1 MAINLKSRIKMKL
14 IDILRIAS
22 GNLKR
27 NKLRTVLTV
36 SGVVVGVGAIVFLVS
51 LGFGLQKLALEKI
64 VSLEALKVITVTSGG
79 KSEVPLDEKTV
90 EKFKKIAGVKDVSP
104 VTRSIAS
111 FKIGDK
117 EAEQVVY
124 GVKPEYMEMENIKIS
139 DGKALSGA
147 EKEALVSK
155 EIVANLGLNKEDILD
170 KEIPYSY
177 ISLSGGKVEGNLRV
191 VGIFEERGIYVP
203 FGTIKNETNDFAAV
217 KVKAEDKAYV
227 PDVKKAIESMGLNTS
242 VIKDQS
248 KAINQ
253 VFYVVNIVLGGF
265 GMIAFFVAAIGIF
278 NTMTISLLERTHE
291 IGVMKA
297 IGGNSKDIAMIFI
310 TESALIG
317 FLGGIFGLT
326 TGWLFGFLLNL
337 LVNFIATE
345 SGGEAITLFSI
356 PAYFAVLTVFFSF
369 FISTVAG
376 IWPAKRAAKLNPLEA
391 LRYE

>member
-1 MAINLKSRIKMKL
+1 MKPF
-14 IDILRIAS
+14 DIFRTAA

-27 NKLRTVLTV
+27 NRLRTILTV

-79 KSEVPLDEKTV
+79 KSETVLDSKAV
-90 EKFKKIAGVKDVSP
+90 EKFKKLDNVTDVSP
-104 VTRSIAS
+104 ITRQIAKFS
-111 FKIGDK
+111 LGEIDS
-117 EAEQVVY
+117 EQVVY
-124 GVKPEYMEMENIKIS
+124 SVKPEYLDMENIKIS
-139 DGKALSGA
+139 GGRTLS
-147 EKEALVSK
+147 KDSKNEALISK
-155 EIVANLGLNKEDILD
+155 EILTNLGLKQEDVLD
-170 KEIPYSY
+170 KEFIYTLTGSSSPQKDK
-177 ISLSGGKVEGNLRV
+177 IKV
-191 VGIFEERGIYVP
+191 VGIFEEKGIYVP
-203 FGTIKNETNDFAAV
+203 FETIKNSEGAYASV
-217 KVKAEDKAYV
+217 KVKINDKANV
-227 PDVKKAIESMGLNTS
+227 PEAKKAVDSLGFNTS
-242 VIKDQS
+242 IIKDQS

-253 VFYVVNIVLGGF
+253 VFYIINIILGGF

-317 FLGGIFGLT
+317 LLGGIFGLT
-326 TGWLFGFLLNL
+326 AGWLFGFILNL
-337 LVNFIATE
+337 LANFMATE
-345 SGGEAITLFSI
+345 SGGEAVNLFDIPLIFSI
-356 PAYFAVLTVFFSF
+356 LTVFFSF
-369 FISTVAG
+369 FISSVAG

>member
-1 MAINLKSRIKMKL
+1 MKL

-27 NKLRTVLTV
+27 NRLRTVLTV

-90 EKFKKIAGVKDVSP
+90 EKFKKIDGVKDVSP

-111 FKIGDK
+111 FKIGEK

-124 GVKPEYMEMENIKIS
+124 GVKPEYIEMENIKIS
-139 DGKALSGA
+139 EGKTLSGA

-177 ISLSGGKVEGNLRV
+177 TSLNGKVEGSIKV

-203 FGTIKNETNDFAAV
+203 FGTIKSEVNDFAAV
-217 KVKAEDKAYV
+217 KVKVEEKTYV
-227 PDVKKAIESMGLNTS
+227 PDVKKTIESMGLNTS

-297 IGGNSKDIAMIFI
+297 IGGNNKDIAMIFI

-317 FLGGIFGLT
+317 FLGGVFGLT
-326 TGWLFGFLLNL
+326 TGWLFGLLLNT

-345 SGGEAITLFSI
+345 SGGEAVTLFSI
-356 PAYFAVLTVFFSF
+356 PVIFAILTVFFSF

-376 IWPAKRAAKLNPLEA
+376 IWPAKRAARLNPLEA

>member
-1 MAINLKSRIKMKL
+1 MKL
-14 IDILRIAS
+14 FDILRTAA

-27 NKLRTVLTV
+27 NRLRTVLTV

-64 VSLEALKVITVTSGG
+64 VSLEALKVITVTNGG
-79 KSEVPLDEKTV
+79 NAELPLDEKTI
-90 EKFKKIAGVKDVSP
+90 EKFKKLDGVEKVSP
-104 VTRSIAS
+104 AARQVAK
-111 FKIGDK
+111 FKMANVDS
-117 EAEQVVY
+117 EQVVY
-124 GVKPEYMEMENIKIS
+124 GINPEYLDMENIKIS
-139 DGKALSGA
+139 AGHGLDKGA

-155 EIVANLGLNKEDILD
+155 EILTNMSLNQADVLD
-170 KEIPYSY
+170 KDIVFTPAGSSENI
-177 ISLSGGKVEGNLRV
+177 NLKV
-191 VGIFEERGIYVP
+191 VGIFDERGIYIPAKIMKVD
-203 FGTIKNETNDFAAV
+203 ETGYASV
-217 KVKAEDKAYV
+217 KVKVADKTKVQEA
-227 PDVKKAIESMGLNTS
+227 KKAIESMGFNTS

-248 KAINQ
+248 AAINQ

-297 IGGNSKDIAMIFI
+297 IGGNSKDIALIFI

-317 FLGGIFGLT
+317 FLGGVFGLSA
-326 TGWLFGFLLNL
+326 GWLFGFLLNL
-337 LVNFIATE
+337 LVNYLATE
-345 SGGEAITLFSI
+345 SGGEAVTLFYI
-356 PAYFAVLTVFFSF
+356 PLVFSGMTIFFSF
-369 FISTVAG
+369 FISSVAG

>member
-1 MAINLKSRIKMKL
+1 MKI

-27 NKLRTVLTV
+27 NRLRTVLTV

-79 KSEVPLDEKTV
+79 KSEVPLDEKMV
-90 EKFKKIAGVKDVSP
+90 EKFKKIEGVQDVSP
-104 VTRSIAS
+104 ITRSIAS

-117 EAEQVVY
+117 ETEQVVY
-124 GVKPEYMEMENIKIS
+124 GVKPEYIEMENIKIS
-139 DGKALSGA
+139 DGKTLSGTA
-147 EKEALVSK
+147 EKEALLSK
-155 EIVANLGLNKEDILD
+155 EILTNLGLDKEDILN
-170 KEIPYSY
+170 KEIPYTYTGSN
-177 ISLSGGKVEGNLRV
+177 GKVDGSVRIA
-191 VGIFEERGIYVP
+191 GIFEERGVYVP
-203 FGTIKNETNDFAAV
+203 FDIIKSEANDFATIKV
-217 KVKAEDKAYV
+217 KVKDKTYV
-227 PDVKKAIESMGLNTS
+227 PNVKKAIESMGLNTL

-248 KAINQ
+248 RAINQ
-253 VFYVVNIVLGGF
+253 VFYIINIVLGGL

-297 IGGNSKDIAMIFI
+297 IGGNSKDIALIFI

-317 FLGGIFGLT
+317 LLGGILGLIC
-326 TGWLFGFLLNL
+326 GWFLGVLLNL
-337 LVNFIATE
+337 MVNFIATE
-345 SGGEAITLFSI
+345 SGGETVALFNI
-356 PAYFAVLTVFFSF
+356 PIYFAVLTVFFSF
-369 FISTVAG
+369 FVSTVAG

>member
-1 MAINLKSRIKMKL
+1 MKL
-14 IDILRIAS
+14 FDILRTAA
-22 GNLKR
+22 GNLRR

-79 KSEVPLDEKTV
+79 KSEAVLDAKAV
-90 EKFKKIAGVKDVSP
+90 EKFKKLDNVTDVSP
-104 VTRSIAS
+104 ITRQIAKFS
-111 FKIGDK
+111 LGGVDS
-117 EAEQVVY
+117 EQVVY
-124 GVKPEYMEMENIKIS
+124 GVKPEYLAMENIKVS
-139 DGKALSGA
+139 AGRTLS
-147 EKEALVSK
+147 KDSKNEALISR
-155 EIVANLGLNKEDILD
+155 EILTNLGLKQEDVLD
-170 KEIPYSY
+170 KDIPYTPTGAGSPQKDK
-177 ISLSGGKVEGNLRV
+177 IKI
-191 VGIFEERGIYVP
+191 VGIFEEKGIYVP
-203 FGTIKNETNDFAAV
+203 FQTMKSDELAYASV
-217 KVKAEDKAYV
+217 KVKINDKANV
-227 PDVKKAIESMGLNTS
+227 PESKKAVDSMGFNTS

-253 VFYVVNIVLGGF
+253 VFYIVNIVLGGF

-317 FLGGIFGLT
+317 LLGGIFGLT
-326 TGWLFGFLLNL
+326 AGWLFGFILNL
-337 LVNFIATE
+337 LANFMATE
-345 SGGEAITLFSI
+345 SGGEAVSLFDI
-356 PAYFAVLTVFFSF
+356 PLIFSLLTVFFSF
-369 FISTVAG
+369 FISSVAG